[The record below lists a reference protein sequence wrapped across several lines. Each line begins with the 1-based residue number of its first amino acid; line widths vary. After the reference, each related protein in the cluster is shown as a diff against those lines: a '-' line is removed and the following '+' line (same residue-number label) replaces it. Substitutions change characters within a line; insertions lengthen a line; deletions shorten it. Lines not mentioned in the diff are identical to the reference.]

1 MQTDDHRLS
10 LKDKEWMEFMQG
22 KNGVEA
28 ASKSLEAVSD
38 GLVRNARKDRV

>member
-1 MQTDDHRLS
+1 
-10 LKDKEWMEFMQG
+10 MQG

-28 ASKSLEAVSD
+28 APKSLEAVPD